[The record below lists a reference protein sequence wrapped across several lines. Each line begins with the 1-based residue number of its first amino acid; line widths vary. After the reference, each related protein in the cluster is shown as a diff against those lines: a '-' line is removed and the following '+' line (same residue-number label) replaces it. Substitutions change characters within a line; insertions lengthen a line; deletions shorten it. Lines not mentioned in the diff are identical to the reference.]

1 MSNVIYRGSV
11 KREPL
16 VENIVINDTS
26 APGAV
31 VKLSNGKLE
40 AAADLKGR
48 RFLLGNNR
56 FKGQTVDQPYANG
69 DTATA
74 FRLEP
79 EQEYYAQ
86 IADGTYNYGDELTVK
101 QAGGKLTKAEAG
113 DVVLFFFDEKAQRQI
128 SGGKGYADVVVA
140 NAYTK

>member
-26 APGAV
+26 APGV
-31 VKLSNGKLE
+31 IVKLNNGKLE
-40 AAADLKGR
+40 AATDLKGR

-56 FKGQTVDQPYANG
+56 FKGQTVDQPYAKG

-101 QAGGKLTKAEAG
+101 QTGGKLTKATTG
-113 DVVLFFFDEKAQRQI
+113 DIVLFFFDEKTQRQI

-140 NAYTK
+140 NAYAK